1 MQQPPLKNIIE
12 AILLAAAKPMTVS
25 QLLAMLADEPVSP
38 EEKGEE
44 KTEGEAAEAVDEASG
59 EDEAPAAEAPERDAV
74 RQALAELAVDYE
86 GRGFEL
92 KEVASGFRIQVR
104 DDYAPWVSRLWEEK
118 PPKYSR
124 ALLETLALI
133 AYRQPITRAEIEDI
147 RGVAVSSNIV
157 KTLLERE
164 WIRVV
169 GHKELPGRPAMY
181 ATTRQFL
188 DYFNLK
194 SLAELPT
201 LSELRDLEQISA
213 ELVEQ
218 GVIEPEAKVEGEGA
232 EGEEVE
238 AASAESEA
246 TESEP
251 AGADD
256 STSEVEETPPAGD
269 ESGEVDEAAVPEEVF
284 EATAEALE
292 PSDEAADDE
301 SAEEAEPDRPMDEL
315 NGVDPSEEGA

>member
-218 GVIEPEAKVEGEGA
+218 GVIEPEPQA
-232 EGEEVE
+232 EGEEAGAVSAETESVE
-238 AASAESEA
+238 A
-246 TESEP
+246 
-251 AGADD
+251 
-256 STSEVEETPPAGD
+256 EENPPVGD
-269 ESGEVDEAAVPEEVF
+269 ESGEVDETSVPDEVF
-284 EATAEALE
+284 EAAAEALE
-292 PSDEAADDE
+292 PADEAVDEE